1 MGLANYAH
9 KPTGTYVLAWP
20 SAESGA
26 LPVEGGVAVA
36 YKREIDAASDPHA
49 KRFELEQQ
57 FAALQ
62 SPLRQAEA
70 FAVHDM
76 IHPRETR
83 GRLLEWIA
91 MANSMP
97 ATELGPPKFS
107 YRP

>member
-1 MGLANYAH
+1 MEKGY
-9 KPTGTYVLAWP
+9 PVSP
-20 SAESGA
+20 SLEGDPEPFAPDAEIDDS
-26 LPVEGGVAVA
+26 P
-36 YKREIDAASDPHA
+36 KREIDAASDPHA